1 MVSTRELD
9 AEGFESRL
17 LTVVL
22 TAAAEQRAKARSMPR
37 RSPRKLSRVAAVA
50 AAALTLTTVGLV
62 AESLQTDP
70 LRSGAL
76 AVERGSDVT
85 SIRLVDAATRPS
97 DIERGLRAAGLDVVV
112 MAEPVTP
119 EAEGLWRS
127 VLFEDQVPEAVIDD
141 IERQLVGGA
150 GAEVLR
156 LPNAYQG
163 TITLTV
169 GRPAARGELYLNTG
183 TNLLAPGQPLHCA
196 GLHDLAPAA
205 ARDVFAGLGYEV
217 QWVRE
222 TAVEAQE
229 VDQPPPGQ
237 IVWAYP
243 RSPGIINV
251 RVAPPG
257 EPIDPQLRWRDY
269 PASAAATGSW
279 DYRTSC
285 DNTVAGAGN
294 SSVTGTDGK
303 GQPAD

>member
-1 MVSTRELD
+1 MVNTRELD

-22 TAAAEQRAKARSMPR
+22 TASAERRASAQSMPR
-37 RSPRKLSRVAAVA
+37 RSPRNLSRVASVA
-50 AAALTLTTVGLV
+50 AAALTLTAVGLV

-76 AVERGSDVT
+76 AVERGRDAT

-97 DIERGLRAAGLDVVV
+97 DIERVLRAAGLDVVV
-112 MAEPVTP
+112 TAEPVTP
-119 EAEGLWRS
+119 EAEGLWRG

-141 IERQLVGGA
+141 VERQLVG

-156 LPNAYQG
+156 LPNAYRG

-169 GRPAARGELYLNTG
+169 GRPAARGELYLDTG

-196 GLHDLAPAA
+196 DLHDLAPASA
-205 ARDVFAGLGYEV
+205 QDTLAGLGYEV

-222 TAVEAQE
+222 TAVGAQE
-229 VDQPPPGQ
+229 VDRPPQGR

-257 EPIDPQLRWRDY
+257 ERIDPQLRWRDF
-269 PASAAATGSW
+269 PASAAAAGYW
-279 DYRTSC
+279 NYGTSC
-285 DNTVAGAGN
+285 ETADAAVGSEAPPTAAGDA
-294 SSVTGTDGK
+294 
-303 GQPAD
+303 QPAD

>member
-1 MVSTRELD
+1 MNHRELD
-9 AEGFESRL
+9 PQGFESRL

-22 TAAAEQRAKARSMPR
+22 AASREQRAARAPSMPTPP
-37 RSPRKLSRVAAVA
+37 PRNLSRVASVAAVA
-50 AAALTLTTVGLV
+50 FLLTAVGLV

-76 AVERGSDVT
+76 AVERGTEVT
-85 SIRLVDAATRPS
+85 SIRLVDAATGPS
-97 DIERGLRAAGLDVVV
+97 DIERGLRAAGLDARVT
-112 MAEPVTP
+112 AEPVTP
-119 EAEGLWRS
+119 EAEGLWRGA
-127 VLFEDQVPEAVIDD
+127 LFEGQVPDTVIDD
-141 IERQLVGGA
+141 VERQLVG

-169 GRPAARGELYLNTG
+169 GRPAVPGELYLNTG
-183 TNLLAPGQPLHCA
+183 TNLLAPGQPLHCT
-196 GLHDLAPAA
+196 GLHDLAPVAA
-205 ARDVFAGLGYEV
+205 QEVLNELGYKV

-229 VDQPPPGQ
+229 VAQPPDGQ

-243 RSPGIINV
+243 HSPGVINV

-257 EPIDPQLRWRDY
+257 EPIDPNMRWRDF

-285 DNTVAGAGN
+285 DNTTAAAGD
-294 SSVTGTDGK
+294 SSITGSGSEV
-303 GQPAD
+303 QPAD